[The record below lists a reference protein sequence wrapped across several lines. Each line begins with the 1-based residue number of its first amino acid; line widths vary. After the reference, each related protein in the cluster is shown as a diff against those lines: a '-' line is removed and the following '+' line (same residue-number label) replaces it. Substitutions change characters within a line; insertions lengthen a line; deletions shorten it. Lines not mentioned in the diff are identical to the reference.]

1 MAKDLLDSLVDAFIC
16 LPGVGRKTAQR
27 FTYFLLE
34 RDREGG
40 SLLAEL
46 IGRAMTE
53 IKHCERCR
61 MLGESNLCGICAEQK
76 RDDTLLCVVE
86 TPADLMAMEHNTDYR
101 GGYFV
106 LHGKLSP
113 IDDVG
118 PEELGLPLLEERIR
132 EQAVKELILAVSPTV
147 EGDVT
152 AHVIKEMAEQCGVTK
167 TSRIACG
174 VPVGGELEY
183 VDATT
188 LAQAFSSRSEY

>member
-1 MAKDLLDSLVDAFIC
+1 MC
-16 LPGVGRKTAQR
+16 LPGVGRKTGQR
-27 FTYFLLE
+27 FAYFLLE
-34 RDREGG
+34 RDRESGL
-40 SLLAEL
+40 LLADL
-46 IGRAMTE
+46 IGRAMTD
-53 IKHCERCR
+53 IKHCARCR
-61 MLGESNLCGICAEQK
+61 MLGESGLCDICSRQQ

-86 TPADLMAMEHNTDYR
+86 TPADLMAMEGNTDYR

-113 IDDVG
+113 MDDIG
-118 PEELGLPLLEERIR
+118 PEELGLPLLEERIK
-132 EQAVKELILAVSPTV
+132 ELPVKELILAISTTV

-152 AHVIKEMAEQCGVTK
+152 AHVIKEMAARHGVTR

-188 LAQAFSSRSEY
+188 LSQAFSLRRDY